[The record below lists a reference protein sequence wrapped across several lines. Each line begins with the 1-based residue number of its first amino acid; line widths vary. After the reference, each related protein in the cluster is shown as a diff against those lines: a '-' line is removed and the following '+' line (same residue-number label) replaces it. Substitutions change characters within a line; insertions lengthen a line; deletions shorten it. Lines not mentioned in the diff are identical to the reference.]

1 MDLELRINSDETL
14 RAVSELATLKGESL
28 ETAVLIAVQER
39 LRREREKKEKVDRIM
54 AVAREIRAHMRE
66 PVSSDH
72 SWLYDDETGLPK

>member
-1 MDLELRINSDETL
+1 MDLELRINSDEAL
-14 RAVSELATLKGESL
+14 RAVSELANLKGESL
-28 ETAVLIAVQER
+28 ETAMLIAVQER

-54 AVAREIRAHMRE
+54 AIARDIRAHMRE

>member
-14 RAVSELATLKGESL
+14 RAVSELANLKGESL
-28 ETAVLIAVQER
+28 ETAVQER
-39 LRREREKKEKVDRIM
+39 QRREREKKEKIDRIM
-54 AVAREIRAHMRE
+54 AIAREIRAHMRE

>member
-14 RAVSELATLKGESL
+14 RAVSKLANLKGESQ
-28 ETAVLIAVQER
+28 ETAVLIAAQER

-54 AVAREIRAHMRE
+54 ATAREVRAYMRE

>member
-1 MDLELRINSDETL
+1 MDLELRINSDEAL
-14 RAVSELATLKGESL
+14 RAVSELANLKGESP
-28 ETAVLIAVQER
+28 ETAMLIAVQER

-54 AVAREIRAHMRE
+54 AIARDIRAHMRE

>member
-14 RAVSELATLKGESL
+14 RAASEQANLKGESL
-28 ETAVLIAVQER
+28 GTAVLIAVQER

-54 AVAREIRAHMRE
+54 AMAREIRSHMRE